1 MRIFLLMLLGSF
13 KLWNYSMA
21 QDSVRIID
29 NVTITS
35 KIRYHETITPQTLKG
50 NDLEKVN
57 AHSVADALRF
67 MSGVQLKD
75 YGGIGGLKTVN
86 LRSLGS
92 QHVGIYYDGIELG
105 NAQNGVIDLGQFS
118 LDNIEE
124 VSVYQG
130 QRSAILQTASD
141 FANAGSVY
149 IKTTRHLG
157 NRSTGQRDKKSTGQQ
172 ENKPSKN
179 HYLKTR
185 IQTGASNLLR
195 LSAFYETYIN
205 KNVLLSANAMFLST
219 NGKYR
224 FNYRRRNH
232 DGSIAYDTTAT
243 RQNGDVQ
250 SLRAEVNLYGVL
262 TEGHWQAKAYTFHS
276 NRGIPGAIVNN
287 VWRRGERQGDNN
299 TFVQG
304 SWQKDLTD
312 RYTLRIL
319 GKYARYRTHYLNR
332 DTTQLTVDN
341 TYRQQEAYLGAVYVV
356 EIRPWWSVSF
366 SYDVRWNHL
375 GADQPLFA
383 YPTRWSNLASLASA
397 MDLGKVQ
404 LQGSI
409 VYSHHRDRTR
419 TSSQRSTSSNWTPA
433 LFFSYR
439 PFDCLQLSSF
449 AKKSFRM
456 PTFND
461 LYYTNFGNA
470 FLRPE
475 SAIQY
480 DLGVRLTGGVGSV
493 RSSSP
498 SRPARSFDPARS
510 SAPSRPTRS
519 SGVSGKAKFGF
530 NDNAGL
536 AGSLEA
542 HLYHNSVHDKI
553 VAYPKG
559 QQFRWTMLNLGRVHI
574 DGIDVQAFGAWQA
587 LQELSF
593 SARLQYTYQRAR
605 DVTDK
610 TSSYYGD
617 QIPYTPWHSGSVTLM
632 ADYGA
637 WDFAYNFVYTGERY
651 CQQENIAYNH
661 LQPWYTSDLHLAWRH
676 SFSRFVAKWTLEAN
690 NIFDQQ
696 YDVIIN
702 YPMPGRNFNLTMLC
716 EF

>member
-1 MRIFLLMLLGSF
+1 MRIVLLILLGGI

-57 AHSVADALRF
+57 AHSVADALRY

-130 QRSAILQTASD
+130 QRSAIIQTASD

-149 IKTTRHLG
+149 IKTTKHLG
-157 NRSTGQRDKKSTGQQ
+157 NRSTGQR

-185 IQTGASNLLR
+185 IQTGASNLLH

-232 DGSIAYDTTAT
+232 DGSIAYDTIAT

-250 SLRAEVNLYGVL
+250 SLRAEVNLYGEL
-262 TEGHWQAKAYTFHS
+262 TDGHWQAKAYTFHS

-312 RYTLRIL
+312 RFTLRIL

-341 TYRQQEAYLGAVYVV
+341 TYRQQEAYLSAVNVV
-356 EIRPWWSVSF
+356 E
-366 SYDVRWNHL
+366 L
-375 GADQPLFA
+375 
-383 YPTRWSNLASLASA
+383 
-397 MDLGKVQ
+397 
-404 LQGSI
+404 
-409 VYSHHRDRTR
+409 
-419 TSSQRSTSSNWTPA
+419 
-433 LFFSYR
+433 R
-439 PFDCLQLSSF
+439 PFVLL
-449 AKKSFRM
+449 
-456 PTFND
+456 
-461 LYYTNFGNA
+461 
-470 FLRPE
+470 
-475 SAIQY
+475 
-480 DLGVRLTGGVGSV
+480 
-493 RSSSP
+493 
-498 SRPARSFDPARS
+498 
-510 SAPSRPTRS
+510 
-519 SGVSGKAKFGF
+519 
-530 NDNAGL
+530 
-536 AGSLEA
+536 
-542 HLYHNSVHDKI
+542 
-553 VAYPKG
+553 
-559 QQFRWTMLNLGRVHI
+559 
-574 DGIDVQAFGAWQA
+574 
-587 LQELSF
+587 
-593 SARLQYTYQRAR
+593 
-605 DVTDK
+605 
-610 TSSYYGD
+610 
-617 QIPYTPWHSGSVTLM
+617 
-632 ADYGA
+632 
-637 WDFAYNFVYTGERY
+637 
-651 CQQENIAYNH
+651 
-661 LQPWYTSDLHLAWRH
+661 
-676 SFSRFVAKWTLEAN
+676 
-690 NIFDQQ
+690 
-696 YDVIIN
+696 
-702 YPMPGRNFNLTMLC
+702 
-716 EF
+716 